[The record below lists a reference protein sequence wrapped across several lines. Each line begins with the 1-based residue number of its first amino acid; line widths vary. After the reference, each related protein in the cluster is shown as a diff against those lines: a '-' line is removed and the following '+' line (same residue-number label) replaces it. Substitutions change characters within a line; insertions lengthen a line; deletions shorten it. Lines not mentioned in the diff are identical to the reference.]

1 MPGAKIGMSFG
12 LNRNVPRH
20 PVAVAPVASAP
31 VASAPV
37 AVAPR
42 VRNGFG
48 NTSMFQRLNVRT
60 TGGGGCGC
68 GK

>member
-12 LNRNVPRH
+12 LNRNLPRQPLPLPL
-20 PVAVAPVASAP
+20 PVAPASAP
-31 VASAPV
+31 IAQS
-37 AVAPR
+37 R
-42 VRNGFG
+42 VVRSGFG
-48 NTSMFQRLNVRT
+48 NTSMFQRINVRT